1 MCTCMMFFSNN
12 NIKRQSDEMYSSF
25 RWIRRMWFCGAQLK
39 FVKEQDNYDTIIPL
53 LDDVTEG

>member
-1 MCTCMMFFSNN
+1 MMFFSNN